1 MTVQV
6 ELYGRLR
13 DAGLGAAVSLELPEG
28 ATAFQAL
35 EALRAALGP
44 RAALLEGAALAT
56 ADAVLSGAE
65 RLPAAQA
72 RLAALPP
79 VCGG

>member
-1 MTVQV
+1 MTRRI

-13 DAGLGAAVSLELPEG
+13 DAGLGDHVAVVLPPR
-28 ATAFQAL
+28 ATARQAL
-35 EALRAALGP
+35 AALKSALGLRAALLAGC
-44 RAALLEGAALAT
+44 ALAT
-56 ADAVLSGAE
+56 DDSVLGPADV
-65 RLPAAQA
+65 LPAGG

>member
-1 MTVQV
+1 LKRRI

-13 DAGLGAAVSLELPEG
+13 DAGLGDHAVVALPER
-28 ATAFQAL
+28 ATARQAL
-35 EALRAALGP
+35 AALKDALGR
-44 RAALLEGAALAT
+44 RAALLAGCALAT
-56 ADAVLSGAE
+56 DDEILVSSDT
-65 RLPAAQA
+65 LPKAG

>member
-1 MTVQV
+1 MRRVI

-13 DAGLGAAVSLELPEG
+13 DAGVGPAVEVELEEG
-28 ATAFQAL
+28 ATAAQAL
-35 EALRAALGP
+35 EALRRALG
-44 RAALLEGAALAT
+44 AKGALLEGSALACES
-56 ADAVLSGAE
+56 AVLRTSDP
-65 RLPAAQA
+65 LPEG